1 MSVSSFVINNG
12 EAGVRVGRL
21 KADNP
26 ATLVD
31 IIKNKIKQTDADKT
45 TNNKTGK

>member
-12 EAGVRVGRL
+12 EAGVRVGKL

-31 IIKNKIKQTDADKT
+31 IIKGKIKQTDVDKT
-45 TNNKTGK
+45 TDNKTGK